1 MIKSTYTPPAAILE
15 KYANLLVEFGLQS
28 RDGTVAKPESVVHFM
43 VPEAARPLYYHLQ
56 KAILRHGYYPMGEY
70 LPSSDETYNFESN
83 FFSEANAKQRTF
95 ELAKYKKGQ
104 VDQADCVIRIFADTL
119 PHGLKKIPAE
129 HILAHRRAQKKS
141 INYKWKK
148 INDDKLYWTLALYG
162 TEAMAKEAG
171 MSLKAYWQQII
182 KACYLDAK
190 NPTKE
195 WFKINDTVQGVAKR
209 LSDMKI
215 QCLHWL
221 GEDVDLT
228 VGLGS
233 NRVWLAGGGNNIP
246 SFEVFTSPNWREVD
260 GWIRFNQPL
269 YVFGNMIEGIE
280 LWFEK
285 GVVVKSKATKNHK
298 LLRQIIE
305 TKGGDHL
312 GEVSLTDRRLSRI
325 TKFMADT
332 LYDENTGGEFGNTH
346 MALGSS
352 FHECYKGPTPKN
364 EKAWDKLG
372 YNDSV
377 VHHDIVSTTDRTVT
391 ATLLDG
397 TSKVIYKKGQ
407 FVV

>member
-15 KYANLLVEFGLQS
+15 KYANLIVEFGLQN
-28 RDGTVAKPESVVHFM
+28 RAGQAPKPGAVVHFI
-43 VPEAARPLYYHLQ
+43 VPEAARPLYFYLQ
-56 KAILRHGYYPMGEY
+56 KAILRHGYHPMGEY
-70 LPSSDETYNFESN
+70 LPSSDETYNFESS
-83 FFSEANAKQRTF
+83 FFAEANEAQRTF
-95 ELAKYKKGQ
+95 EPYQYNKGQ
-104 VDQADCVIRIFADTL
+104 VDQADCVIRILADTL

-129 HILAHRRAQKKS
+129 HILAQRRAQKKS
-141 INYKWKK
+141 RDYKWKK

-171 MSLKAYWQQII
+171 LGLKAYWQQII
-182 KACYLDAK
+182 NACYLDSK

-209 LSDMKI
+209 LTAMQI
-215 QCLHWL
+215 QRLHWL
-221 GEDVDLT
+221 GADVDMT
-228 VGLGS
+228 VGIGS
-233 NRVWLAGGGNNIP
+233 DRVWLAGGGNNIP
-246 SFEVFTSPNWREVD
+246 SFEVFTSPNYREVD

-280 LWFEK
+280 LWFEH

-305 TKGGDHL
+305 TKGGDCL

-346 MALGSS
+346 MALGTS
-352 FHECYKGPTPKN
+352 FHECYTGPAPKN
-364 EKAWDKLG
+364 TAAWDKLG

-391 ATLLDG
+391 ATLADG

-407 FVV
+407 FTI

>member
-1 MIKSTYTPPAAILE
+1 MTKPSYTPPAAILE
-15 KYANLLVEFGLQS
+15 KYANLIVEFGLQN
-28 RDGTVAKPESVVHFM
+28 RKGEAPKPGAVVHFI
-43 VPEAARPLYYHLQ
+43 VPEAARPLYFYLQ
-56 KAILRHGYYPMGEY
+56 KAILRHGYHPMGEY
-70 LPSSDETYNFESN
+70 VPSNDETYNFDSN
-83 FFSEANAKQRTF
+83 FFTEASETQRTF
-95 ELAKYKKGQ
+95 ELLKYKKAQ

-119 PHGLKKIPAE
+119 PHSLKKIPAE
-129 HILAHRRAQKKS
+129 HILEQRRAQKKS
-141 INYKWKK
+141 RDYKWKK
-148 INDDKLYWTLALYG
+148 VNDDKLYWTLALYG
-162 TEAMAKEAG
+162 TEAMAKEAK

-182 KACYLDAK
+182 NACYLDTK

-195 WFKINDTVQGVAKR
+195 WFKINATAQGVAKR
-209 LSDMKI
+209 LTDMKI

-221 GEDVDLT
+221 GEDVDMT

-269 YVFGNMIEGIE
+269 YVFGSMIEGIE
-280 LWFEK
+280 LWFVG

-298 LLRQIIE
+298 LLKQIIE
-305 TKGGDHL
+305 TTGGNHL

-346 MALGSS
+346 VALGSAYL
-352 FHECYKGPTPKN
+352 ECYQGPKPKN
-364 EKAWDKLG
+364 TAAWDKIG

-391 ATLLDG
+391 ATLEDG
-397 TSKVIYKKGQ
+397 SSKVIYKKGQ
-407 FVV
+407 FTI